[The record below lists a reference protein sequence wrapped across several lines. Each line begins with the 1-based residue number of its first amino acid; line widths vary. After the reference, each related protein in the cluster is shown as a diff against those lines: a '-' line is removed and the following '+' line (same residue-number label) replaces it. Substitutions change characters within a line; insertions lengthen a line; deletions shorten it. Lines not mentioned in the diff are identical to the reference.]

1 VSVKIQFLRDLEAKG
16 NLALL
21 LIHALIGQPAKEY
34 PVGCVIG
41 VDGHADASG
50 NVESI
55 AVDADRLAQGVGDTG
70 GADPGDEVSGLIDRL
85 VQLKPP
91 PATENEILRLHTRE
105 YVERIKR
112 LSSEAGGEA
121 GEETPFGR
129 GSYEIALLAAG
140 GCITAV
146 DAVLDGKV
154 DNAYALVRP
163 PGHHAERDQGRGFCI
178 FGNTALAAM
187 HARQARGLS
196 RVAIVDWDVHHGN
209 GTEHAFY
216 SDPTV
221 LTLSIHQDNNYPP
234 ASGAITDTGDGAG
247 RGYNINVPLPPGSG
261 VGAYIA
267 TFERVVAPAL
277 RAFRPEL
284 ILIASGLDASAM
296 DPLASMMMTSE
307 GYRTLTRIVLAVA
320 RDVCGGRLVACH
332 EGGYSPAYVPYCG
345 LAIIEELAGIRTGLD
360 DPLLGLLAGFGGQE
374 IQPHQE
380 VVVEQAAKLAA
391 GLLPAA
397 HRARD

>member
-1 VSVKIQFLRDLEAKG
+1 MW
-16 NLALL
+16 
-21 LIHALIGQPAKEY
+21 H
-34 PVGCVIG
+34 
-41 VDGHADASG
+41 
-50 NVESI
+50 
-55 AVDADRLAQGVGDTG
+55 DTG
-70 GADPGDEVSGLIDRL
+70 TGAWVMPASLTVQPLAHIESAEGKRRIRNLVEVSGLMDQL
-85 VQLKPP
+85 VQLKPR
-91 PATENEILRLHTRE
+91 PATEDEILRLHTKE
-105 YVERIKR
+105 YVERIKK
-112 LSSEAGGEA
+112 LSAEAGGEA

-146 DAVLDGKV
+146 DSVLDGKV

-216 SDPTV
+216 EDPSV
-221 LTLSIHQDNNYPP
+221 LTISIHQDNNFP
-234 ASGAITDTGDGAG
+234 AHSGAITDVRSGAG
-247 RGYNINVPLPPGSG
+247 EGANINVPLPAGSG
-261 VGAYIA
+261 VGAYVA
-267 TFERVVAPAL
+267 TLERVVAPAL

-284 ILIASGLDASAM
+284 VLVASGLDASAM

-307 GYRTLTRIVLAVA
+307 GYRALTRIMLAA
-320 RDVCGGRLVACH
+320 AGEVCGGRLVACH

-345 LAIIEELAGIRTGLD
+345 LAIMEEMAGVRTGLE
-360 DPLLGLLAGFGGQE
+360 DPLLGLLGGMGGQDL
-374 IQPHQE
+374 QPHQE
-380 VVVEQAAKLAA
+380 AVVRQAA
-391 GLLPAA
+391 GLVDRLGGC
-397 HRARD
+397 